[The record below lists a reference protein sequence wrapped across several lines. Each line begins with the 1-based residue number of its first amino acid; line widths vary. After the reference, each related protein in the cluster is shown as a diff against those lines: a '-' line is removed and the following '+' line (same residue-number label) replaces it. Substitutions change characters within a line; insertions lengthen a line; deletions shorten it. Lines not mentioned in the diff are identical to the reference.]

1 MELVVNIVPERRI
14 ADLVRLILGK
24 KKGDNRI
31 LDYPLKMGTNQGKST
46 PVSSEALLP

>member
-14 ADLVRLILGK
+14 ADLVRLVLDK
-24 KKGDNRI
+24 KKRGSRVP
-31 LDYPLKMGTNQGKST
+31 DYPLKMGTKKGKST